1 MKQKTIDTYMKWKE
15 SAKKA
20 DKFIAD
26 GVEYSQKEFEALIG
40 GVSESHVE
48 KEINIDV
55 EDQENGDM
63 EQQDEEGDS
72 FVD

>member
-15 SAKKA
+15 SAKKS
-20 DKFIAD
+20 DKFVAD
-26 GVEYSQKEFEALIG
+26 GVGYTQKEFEAIIG
-40 GVSESHVE
+40 GVHEVHVE

-55 EDQENGDM
+55 EDKGYGDM

-72 FVD
+72 IVD